1 MYISIG
7 TMISLDTATK
17 IALRL
22 CRFEGPEPVRLV
34 DKISRKMI
42 KKMGEE
48 NYKDAKLYEMIYLKW
63 KELEV

>member
-1 MYISIG
+1 
-7 TMISLDTATK
+7 MISLDIATK

-48 NYKDAKLYEMIYLKW
+48 NYKDAKSYEMIYLK
-63 KELEV
+63 